1 MACAFH
7 YCVEKRKIMRNI
19 FALVLTLACLSVQSI
34 FAQEPGFHYGARFG
48 LGESFFKPTDA
59 GDVESKL
66 LIMGGIASN
75 YQFNDFFGLTADFL
89 ISSKG
94 ARLSSV
100 TTEKDVFNNDVNY
113 YYRDR
118 YDFIYAEIPI
128 MAKFSIGLGD
138 FKLKAF
144 GGPTA
149 NFKLIAVE
157 QRTYE
162 DSDYNEENGYSSRN
176 MDGVDVLEYG
186 VVYGGGVDIITGNE
200 QIIFLDFRVSNSLS
214 SFAKI
219 NGEEVKN
226 IYYAISAGYMF

>member
-1 MACAFH
+1 MAYHFH
-7 YCVEKRKIMRNI
+7 YSTENENPMKNI
-19 FALVLTLACLSVQSI
+19 FILLITLLCIHFAPVY
-34 FAQEPGFHYGARFG
+34 AQEPGFHYGARFG

-66 LIMGGIASN
+66 LIMGGVASN

-89 ISSKG
+89 IASKG
-94 ARLSSV
+94 ARLSSF
-100 TTEKDVFNNDVNY
+100 TTEKDVFSNDVNY

-118 YDFIYAEIPI
+118 YDFIYAEIPV
-128 MAKFSIGLGD
+128 MAKFSIGFGD
-138 FKLKAF
+138 FKVKAF

-162 DSDYNEENGYSSRN
+162 DSDYNEENGYSSRS

-186 VVYGGGVDIITGNE
+186 VVYGAGVDVITGNE
-200 QIIFLDFRVSNSLS
+200 QIVFLDFRVNNSLS
-214 SFAKI
+214 SFAKV
-219 NGEEVKN
+219 NGENPKN